1 MPKQERR
8 DNRGSNMR
16 RFAFVLALAAAMPAA
31 AAPPD
36 DLARLI
42 DEHWA
47 WYLQANPK
55 YATALGERRYDD
67 RLSDVSLAEAD
78 RQAAQAQRFLDRL
91 QAIPEAGLTPADR
104 VNKGVLARLLR
115 EQVES
120 NGFGQ
125 RQMLF
130 TTFYGWHQA
139 FAGLADNL
147 PFRTR
152 ADYDSYLT
160 RLAAYPRL
168 NAEAIA
174 ITRQALADGY
184 VQPCAAMAGYEKT
197 IIGTVAEDPVKSRF
211 YAPFTRARPAD
222 VSEADWAA
230 LQARARTLIT
240 GTVNPEYRRFHDFYT
255 TDYAPRC
262 RKTVGAAALPDGPR
276 WYAWRARVMTTTD
289 KTPDE
294 IHAIGLTEVARIRA
308 EMGEVAR
315 QAGFPSREAFIA
327 ELRRNPKYYARTPE
341 ELLAAAAYQAKRIDG
356 MLPRWFGRLPR
367 LPYGVKPIPAEIA
380 DGMTTAYYSSGAP
393 AAGISGTYFVNTSKL
408 PQRPLW
414 ELPALTAHEAVP
426 GHHFQ
431 IALQQEL
438 ELPEFRKH
446 QASFT
451 AFVEGWA
458 LYTERLGI
466 DMGLYET
473 PEAQMGRLSYEMW
486 RASRLVVDTGLHAK
500 GWTKEQAVAFMR
512 DNTALTD
519 ANIDA
524 EVNRYI
530 SWPGQALGYKMGELK
545 IRELR
550 ARAEAALGPRFDIR
564 RFHDAVLGQGPVPLD
579 ILDTQ
584 IEQWIAAERAAA
596 PAGG

>member
-1 MPKQERR
+1 
-8 DNRGSNMR
+8 MR
-16 RFAFVLALAAAMPAA
+16 RFAFALALAAAMPAA

-47 WYLQANPK
+47 WYLQANPE

-91 QAIPEAGLTPADR
+91 QAIPDAELTPADR
-104 VNKGVLARLLR
+104 VNKGVLLRLLR
-115 EQVES
+115 EQVEA

-147 PFRTR
+147 PFRSR

-564 RFHDAVLGQGPVPLD
+564 RFHDGQGPVPLD

>member
-1 MPKQERR
+1 
-8 DNRGSNMR
+8 MR
-16 RFAFVLALAAAMPAA
+16 RFALALVLAAATPAA

-47 WYLQANPK
+47 WYLQANPEQ
-55 YATALGERRYDD
+55 ATTLGERRYDD
-67 RLSDVSLAEAD
+67 RLSDLSLAEAD
-78 RQAAQAQRFLDRL
+78 RQAAEARRFLDRL
-91 QAIPEAGLTPADR
+91 QAIPDAGLSPADR
-104 VNKGVLARLLR
+104 INKGVLARLLT
-115 EQVES
+115 EQIEA

-130 TTFYGWHQA
+130 TTYYGWHQA
-139 FAGLADNL
+139 FAGLADNM
-147 PFRTR
+147 PFRTK
-152 ADYDSYLT
+152 ADYESYLT

-197 IIGTVAEDPVKSRF
+197 IIGTVAEDPAKSRF
-211 YAPFTRARPAD
+211 YAPLTRARPAD

-230 LQARARTLIT
+230 LQARARSLIAD
-240 GTVNPEYRRFHDFYT
+240 TVNPEYRRFHDFYT
-255 TDYAPRC
+255 SEYAPRC
-262 RKTVGAAALPDGPR
+262 RDTVGASAMPDGAR

-294 IHAIGLTEVARIRA
+294 IHAIGLAEVARIRA
-308 EMGEVAR
+308 EMIEVAR
-315 QAGFPSREAFIA
+315 KAGFPSREAFIA
-327 ELRRNPKYYARTPE
+327 ELRSNPKYYARTPD

-356 MLPRWFGRLPR
+356 LLPRWFGRLPR

-380 DGMTTAYYSSGAP
+380 EGTTTAYYSSGAP
-393 AAGISGTYFVNTSKL
+393 AAGLSGTYYVNTSKL

-466 DMGLYET
+466 EMGLYET
-473 PEAQMGRLSYEMW
+473 PEAHMGRLSYEMW
-486 RASRLVVDTGLHAK
+486 RACRLVVDTGLHAK
-500 GWTKEQAVAFMR
+500 GWSKAQAVAFMR
-512 DNTALTD
+512 DNTALTE
-519 ANIDA
+519 ANIEA

-530 SWPGQALGYKMGELK
+530 SWPAQALGYKMGEIK

-564 RFHDAVLGQGPVPLD
+564 RFHDAVLGQGAVPLD
-579 ILDTQ
+579 ILEAQ
-584 IEQWIAAERAAA
+584 IDGWIAAERARS
-596 PAGG
+596 